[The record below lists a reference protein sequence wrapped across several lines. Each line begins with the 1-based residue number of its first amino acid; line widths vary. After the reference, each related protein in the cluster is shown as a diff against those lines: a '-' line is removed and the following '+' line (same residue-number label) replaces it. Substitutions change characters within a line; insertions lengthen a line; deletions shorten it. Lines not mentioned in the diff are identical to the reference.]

1 MIWKRIKKKILRDN
15 FSNPLLNLT
24 CNIFMCFLN
33 FLNKQHAP
41 PYEKSQNFQKVE
53 TNEMKVAHIHS
64 FSSQVIK
71 MGLHNG
77 YCTVIY

>member
-1 MIWKRIKKKILRDN
+1 
-15 FSNPLLNLT
+15 
-24 CNIFMCFLN
+24 MCFLN
-33 FLNKQHAP
+33 FLNKQHAC
-41 PYEKSQNFQKVE
+41 EKSRNFQKVK

-77 YCTVIY
+77 YCTVTYENSKKSTFLADF